1 MPAISPFAYNNIF
14 FNGTAV
20 SLFIKNC
27 VVNDFVMYY
36 SVYLIALIWVC
47 LMQRRLIY
55 KIVTGSLMFS
65 LLMTNVATAGSGTEK
80 SLLKYSP
87 QLLAGQWN
95 PWVLPEVPEKTM
107 AFQCPADTQSE
118 QSYGKPM
125 GAQEQARPLE
135 FKKRLSGRFVTP
147 GILESLKQQQI
158 QTQMTPSYEPT
169 RQLRPQQRMQQQPV
183 TRFAEKNYYYGEPS
197 YGMGSVNPLFDAPA
211 VSPWGNGPDI
221 IYRGQSFPES
231 FSGVMPGS
239 SPWVP
244 SEAIGGLPPIHV
256 PPFAG
261 SSNWRELNS
270 AGSNSVEAE
279 NTERQIENNLFNP
292 FTFAPSRSWP

>member
-1 MPAISPFAYNNIF
+1 VY
-14 FNGTAV
+14 
-20 SLFIKNC
+20 
-27 VVNDFVMYY
+27 VNTLIR
-36 SVYLIALIWVC
+36 VY

-55 KIVTGSLMFS
+55 KIVIGCLMFS
-65 LLMTNVATAGSGTEK
+65 LLTINAVMADSGTEK

-87 QLLAGQWN
+87 QLIAGQWN
-95 PWVLPEVPEKTM
+95 PWILPEVPEKTM
-107 AFQCPADTQSE
+107 GFQCPADWQNEQPQGGSAGTQGQG
-118 QSYGKPM
+118 QSP
-125 GAQEQARPLE
+125 E

-158 QTQMTPSYEPT
+158 QTQMTPAYEPY
-169 RQLRPQQRMQQQPV
+169 RQLRPRQQMPQQQMQQQPV
-183 TRFAEKNYYYGEPS
+183 SRLPGSNYYYGEPS

-211 VSPWGNGPDI
+211 VSPWGSGPDI

-231 FSGVMPGS
+231 FSGVMPDS

-244 SEAIGGLPPIHV
+244 NEAIGGLPPIHV

-270 AGSNSVEAE
+270 TDSNNAEAE
-279 NTERQIENNLFNP
+279 NIERRIENNVFNP

>member
-1 MPAISPFAYNNIF
+1 
-14 FNGTAV
+14 V
-20 SLFIKNC
+20 D
-27 VVNDFVMYY
+27 V
-36 SVYLIALIWVC
+36 IALIWFC

-55 KIVTGSLMFS
+55 KIYAGSLMFS
-65 LLMTNVATAGSGTEK
+65 LLMANAATAGSGTEK
-80 SLLKYSP
+80 SLLKQSP

-107 AFQCPADTQSE
+107 GFQCPADSQSE
-118 QSYGKPM
+118 QYYGKPM
-125 GAQEQARPLE
+125 GAQERGQPRE

-158 QTQMTPSYEPT
+158 QTQMTPSYEPY
-169 RQLRPQQRMQQQPV
+169 RQLRPQQRMPQQRMQQQPV
-183 TRFAEKNYYYGEPS
+183 TRSAEKNYYYGEPS

-231 FSGVMPGS
+231 FSGVMPDS

-244 SEAIGGLPPIHV
+244 NEAIGGLPPIHV

-270 AGSNSVEAE
+270 TDSNNVEAE
-279 NTERQIENNLFNP
+279 NTERRIENNVFNP